1 MVCIGSIVESTQA
14 YLKLTEEAGE
24 REAGEREAGEQGA
37 GGQGETFFPA
47 PRTVPQLLFSFPLS
61 PTSS

>member
-14 YLKLTEEAGE
+14 YLKLTEEVGE
-24 REAGEREAGEQGA
+24 WEAGEQGA
-37 GGQGETFFPA
+37 GGQGETLFPA
-47 PRTVPQLLFSFPLS
+47 PCTLRQFLFSFPLS